1 MSRVEELEAAIRA
14 WARAH
19 YRLSRPGAHNE
30 GGPLTPMA
38 AAVEAEDALC
48 RVLLAGEAQGVPAPW
63 LVAAVAHRAG
73 EPLLRAD
80 QHALGLQASRKRRAV
95 APTPEPARRKRR
107 TVGKKNL
114 FDGAC

>member
-1 MSRVEELEAAIRA
+1 MSRAEELEAAILV
-14 WARAH
+14 WAQAH
-19 YRLSRPGAHNE
+19 YRLSRPGPHHS
-30 GGPLTPMA
+30 GPLTPMA